1 MKVNTETRRMIDNYT
16 TYARTHTSIY
26 VKERNGKGR
35 KKKRVLTIWPPYR
48 ETSAAQQIFL
58 FPP

>member
-48 ETSAAQQIFL
+48 ETSAA
-58 FPP
+58 